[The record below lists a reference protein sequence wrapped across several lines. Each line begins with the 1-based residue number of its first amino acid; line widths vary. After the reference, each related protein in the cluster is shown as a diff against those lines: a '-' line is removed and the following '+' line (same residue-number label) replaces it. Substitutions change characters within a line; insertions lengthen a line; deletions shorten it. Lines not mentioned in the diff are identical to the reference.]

1 VLDNPVSV
9 GNQNDSV
16 DLSDVK
22 ATAASRDFD
31 YTVSCNG
38 SDTEVLLTDVGLR
51 VPIGTVAYFNWF
63 LDLFSVPKTHSDI
76 DDNLQLSD
84 LISQYSNPTVVTTNF
99 HEYQFFLMDARKLH
113 TCFMVSHLSG
123 VVLVCYF
130 LIILIM

>member
-1 VLDNPVSV
+1 VP
-9 GNQNDSV
+9 
-16 DLSDVK
+16 
-22 ATAASRDFD
+22 
-31 YTVSCNG
+31 CNG

-84 LISQYSNPTVVTTNF
+84 LISQYSNPTVATTNF
-99 HEYQFFLMDARKLH
+99 HEYQFFLTDASKLH